1 MVANKGWKRQVWVE
15 EKQLANLVEGRI
27 WQDEK
32 ERVTRQGRLLDKEKN
47 SNRVT
52 DAALWTK

>member
-32 ERVTRQGRLLDKEKN
+32 ERVTRTLG
-47 SNRVT
+47 
-52 DAALWTK
+52 